1 MIQKSWQNENQEN
14 WVQSLI
20 LCPQAPDYPL
30 CAASPGQWRAQE
42 TTYSP
47 KMLQGLNDMEES
59 FSTVPRTL
67 QESQGMLCFFLP
79 VG

>member
-1 MIQKSWQNENQEN
+1 M
-14 WVQSLI
+14 
-20 LCPQAPDYPL
+20 
-30 CAASPGQWRAQE
+30 E

-47 KMLQGLNDMEES
+47 EMLQGLNDMEES
-59 FSTVPRTL
+59 FSTGPRTL